1 MARGRMINRR
11 IATDQNFNKL
21 TIEAQWFFMRMLPFM
36 DDHGRLSGN
45 LFRLKCEVI
54 PSHPETD
61 KKIRTLLEEIAG
73 VGLIIWEEDL
83 TVQFNGF
90 YKNQKIGHKPAE
102 SEFFDLNCSAN
113 FEKAE
118 KTVALKSPLKEGSGK
133 ASTQPSPKKDPEGF
147 VEFWKSYPSKRR
159 FNKAKCMV
167 MYENALK
174 AVEEPNVL
182 MESLKNHIKIE
193 WRDLEPK
200 FIPHLTTWLNQ
211 NRWETEFKTEED
223 KKFTVCIC
231 TECGSSDTIVMTK
244 NTEQCPQCHEY
255 SFMSIM
261 DARLIGGSNNEKR
274 RV

>member
-1 MARGRMINRR
+1 MTEKKKVGRPS
-11 IATDQNFNKL
+11 KL
-21 TIEAQWFFMRMLPFM
+21 TDKVWDDVVGILRIGLSERTAQ
-36 DDHGRLSGN
+36 
-45 LFRLKCEVI
+45 EVI

-61 KKIRTLLEEIAG
+61 KKIRTLLKEIAS
-73 VGLIIWEEDL
+73 VGLIMWEEDL

-118 KTVALKSPLKEGSGK
+118 KIKAQNSPLKKGSGK
-133 ASTQPSPKKDPEGF
+133 VSTPTSKKIEPKGF
-147 VEFWKSYPSKRR
+147 VEFWKSYPAKRR

-174 AVEEPNVL
+174 AVDSPGVL

-193 WRDLEPK
+193 WMDLEPK